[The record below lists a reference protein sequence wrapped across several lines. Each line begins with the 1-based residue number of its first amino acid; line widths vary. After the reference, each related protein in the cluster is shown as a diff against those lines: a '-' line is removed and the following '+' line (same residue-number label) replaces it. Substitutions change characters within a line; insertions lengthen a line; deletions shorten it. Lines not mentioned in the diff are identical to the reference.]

1 MALPGYE
8 VYEENQL
15 WQMGWHMAL
24 LLNDTNGK
32 WHLSLFISIFCQ
44 VEFQREAYE
53 QLVLEKDVKHE
64 RLRTEIT
71 LIEQELKRL
80 TALELDRKLV
90 KAEQDK
96 VILAE
101 HRWMDK
107 QMTKRRIAA
116 SWGPKTG
123 QEISQGWIG
132 QSHSSRTQ
140 VYGQTND

>member
-1 MALPGYE
+1 M
-8 VYEENQL
+8 Q
-15 WQMGWHMAL
+15 WWH
-24 LLNDTNGK
+24 TYV
-32 WHLSLFISIFCQ
+32 FQCFPFQ

-101 HRWMDK
+101 HR
-107 QMTKRRIAA
+107 
-116 SWGPKTG
+116 
-123 QEISQGWIG
+123 
-132 QSHSSRTQ
+132 
-140 VYGQTND
+140 